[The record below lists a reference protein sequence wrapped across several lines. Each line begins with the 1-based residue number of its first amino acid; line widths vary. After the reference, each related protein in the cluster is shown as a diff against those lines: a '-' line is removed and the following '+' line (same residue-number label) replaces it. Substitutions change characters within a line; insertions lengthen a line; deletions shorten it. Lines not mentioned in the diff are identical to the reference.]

1 MGVPRLGLDT
11 VFSEA
16 ARVGIAILQ
25 HVQLGKTRTLRERVL
40 QAFGICVR
48 DIERLEK
55 VADFLK

>member
-1 MGVPRLGLDT
+1 

-25 HVQLGKTRTLRERVL
+25 HVQLTPGKTRILRERVL
-40 QAFGICVR
+40 QAFGICAR
-48 DIERLEK
+48 QIERLEK

>member
-1 MGVPRLGLDT
+1 M
-11 VFSEA
+11 FSEA

-25 HVQLGKTRTLRERVL
+25 HVQLTPGKTRILRERVL

-48 DIERLEK
+48 QIERLEK